1 MYHKNIQ
8 ADIFFFGQVSVFDID
23 ITICCANIC
32 VLKLLLFVCV
42 FGSFVT

>member
-8 ADIFFFGQVSVFDID
+8 ADIFFLWTVSVFD

-32 VLKLLLFVCV
+32 VLKLLLF
-42 FGSFVT
+42 GSFVT